1 MTYLNSCLATGQ
13 PVYCSTIVRTPSGEL
28 FGATVAGGGY
38 VIGTNQNIAGAVVSG
53 IDVISN
59 YRLALG
65 GNKGTWQLTFNG
77 TYLKESTT
85 TSFPGATTYDC
96 AGLYGLTCQTVSPK
110 WRHTLRVSWV
120 SPWGW
125 LASVQWRYIGQVAL
139 DTNDPNPA
147 LNNGAYD
154 AFDAH
159 MPSVSYI
166 DLSGIWDVG
175 RALTLRAGVNNL
187 LDKDPPIV
195 SNVVTGTGQPNS
207 FPTHDLLSRDLRKLH
222 PQVLKLRR

>member
-1 MTYLNSCLATGQ
+1 M
-13 PVYCSTIVRTPSGEL
+13 
-28 FGATVAGGGY
+28 
-38 VIGTNQNIAGAVVSG
+38 
-53 IDVISN
+53 
-59 YRLALG
+59 
-65 GNKGTWQLTFNG
+65 
-77 TYLKESTT
+77 
-85 TSFPGATTYDC
+85 
-96 AGLYGLTCQTVSPK
+96 SPK

-125 LASVQWRYIGQVAL
+125 LASVQWRYLGQVAL

-154 AFDAH
+154 GFDAH

-207 FPTHDLLSRDLRKLH
+207 FPTYDLLGRAIFANFT
-222 PQVLKLRR
+222 LKF